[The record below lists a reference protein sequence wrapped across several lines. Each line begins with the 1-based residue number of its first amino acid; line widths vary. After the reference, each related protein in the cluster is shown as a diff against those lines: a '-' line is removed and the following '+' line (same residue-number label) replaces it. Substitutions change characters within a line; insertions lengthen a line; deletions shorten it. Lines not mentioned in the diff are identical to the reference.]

1 VFNALSIVGFILAKC
16 LVEILLSTLSYNQ
29 KILFFTSP
37 IGLGHATRDIA
48 IAEKLKQIVN
58 DEILFISGG
67 AAYDLISKEGF
78 QALNLYRPPSFTV
91 DSGKLRNPFVWL
103 MKYIIYY
110 KRCKKIAEEVIRK
123 SSHKYPVIVSD
134 EDFASIAVSQN
145 TILSKNMLI
154 YDMVDPTANTINDKA
169 SRLAIT
175 STYGNIKFENNIGE
189 THFTSGF
196 LHEIEKK
203 MNRSMRHLINKCD
216 KVIIPDFGDNKANL
230 VYVGPIVREGQIREE
245 LIKI

>member
-1 VFNALSIVGFILAKC
+1 M
-16 LVEILLSTLSYNQ
+16 STLLNNQ

-91 DSGKLRNPFVWL
+91 ESGRLHNPFIWL

-110 KRCKKIAEEVIRK
+110 KRCKKIAEKVIRK
-123 SSHKYPVIVSD
+123 VSNKYPVIVSD

-145 TILSKNMLI
+145 SILSKNILI
-154 YDMVDPTANTINDKA
+154 YDMMEPIVNTINDKA
-169 SRLAIT
+169 SSYGIT
-175 STYGNIKFENNIGE
+175 STYG
-189 THFTSGF
+189 
-196 LHEIEKK
+196 
-203 MNRSMRHLINKCD
+203 
-216 KVIIPDFGDNKANL
+216 
-230 VYVGPIVREGQIREE
+230 
-245 LIKI
+245 